1 MRNLQDPELHE
12 HENLTDS
19 SNGFNRYDKT
29 NDYSYLLEFLDQ
41 QIWGIYFIRKKKI
54 TRQSRDCYF
63 PICFPGTY
71 DKTYSNSNFSDHSII
86 YVHILESKLIMK
98 REITII
104 DNILKVNCGFPTIDL
119 FASRISLFVIAIQFQ
134 CIAA

>member
-1 MRNLQDPELHE
+1 M
-12 HENLTDS
+12 
-19 SNGFNRYDKT
+19 
-29 NDYSYLLEFLDQ
+29 
-41 QIWGIYFIRKKKI
+41 
-54 TRQSRDCYF
+54 RQSRDYDF
-63 PICFPGTY
+63 PICFPGMH
-71 DKTYSNSNFSDHSII
+71 DKTHSNSNFSDHSII

>member
-41 QIWGIYFIRKKKI
+41 
-54 TRQSRDCYF
+54 
-63 PICFPGTY
+63 
-71 DKTYSNSNFSDHSII
+71 
-86 YVHILESKLIMK
+86 HILESKLIMK